1 MGLYIRSDEVNELAD
16 ELARLKGLKKSE
28 VVKQAL
34 TEAIERA
41 KETPTLMD
49 EIGALQERVKAK
61 GFRRMPDEKQFMDDM
76 WGEI

>member
-16 ELARLKGLKKSE
+16 ELARLKGQKKSDA
-28 VVKQAL
+28 VRQAL
-34 TEAIERA
+34 SEAIERA

-61 GFRRMPDEKQFMDDM
+61 GFRRMPDEKQFLDDM
-76 WGEI
+76 WGRL